1 MSDSFTVDV
10 PIRYR
15 DLDTLEHV
23 NNAVYATYLEVAR
36 TEYLREVLGDRMEE
50 FQYVL
55 ASLELT
61 FGRPLT
67 LDDDLRVSVRTLDVG
82 TSSWTMGYD
91 LTDDGESAATA
102 ETTVVF
108 VGRETKRPAPI
119 PEELRR
125 RIEERG

>member
-1 MSDSFTVDV
+1 MSESFTVDV
-10 PIRYR
+10 PVRYR
-15 DLDTLEHV
+15 DLDTLGHV

-36 TEYLREVLGDRMEE
+36 SEYLREVLDDRMEE

-67 LDDDLRVSVRTLDVG
+67 LDDDLRVAVRSLGVG
-82 TSSWTMGYD
+82 TTSWTMGYD
-91 LTDDGESAATA
+91 LTVDGQSIATA

-108 VGRETKRPAPI
+108 VDRETKRPAPI
-119 PEELRR
+119 PEALRQ
-125 RIEERG
+125 RIEEWG